1 MQTEEWERV
10 KEVFASALELPVAR
24 RATFLAEAC
33 SSDEALRG
41 EVESLLAA
49 HEEPE
54 NVLEQHTYD
63 LASQLRTDGKK
74 YLGRRFGS
82 YSILR
87 EIGRGGM
94 GAVFLAERADGEFQ
108 QQVALKIIRQTFADG
123 ELEKHF
129 RRERQILASL
139 NHPNIAKL
147 IDGGVSDS
155 GELFLAME
163 FIEGEPLV
171 VFAEHQQLTIED
183 RLRLFLKICQA
194 VSFAHQNLVI
204 HRDLKPSNILV
215 TEGGDPKLLD
225 FGLAKLSES
234 PADSPLIAAPG
245 VDSTQTVFRAFT
257 PAYASPE
264 QILGKSV
271 TTASDVFSLG
281 VILYE
286 LLTNEKPFHFEG
298 KSLDEIIRTVTTGKP
313 SLPSRVVHTREPE
326 GPGRRRQ
333 LRGDLDNITLKALQ
347 KDLPRRYQS
356 VAELANDIERHLEHL
371 PITARPNTVSY
382 RASRFYQRNR
392 VAVSATAFIILA
404 LIAGLAIA
412 LWQYRNAQR
421 ENAKAEV
428 VNDFLKKMLMT
439 ANPGS
444 ELSGKKGYQTT
455 ITDILAEAEKRLES
469 EELRN
474 QPEVRAD
481 LREIVGAAYFEQG
494 NYVVG
499 EKNLRQ
505 ALAEQIK
512 LYGADSPR
520 LLITEITLA
529 SLLFAKADYDGAEK
543 IYGAKLSL
551 LRNEVQKGRLE
562 ADFLIRSLS
571 DYAILQRARGDSV
584 AAESLLRECLAL
596 SPKSPSPARAD
607 GGRGL
612 LVLILI
618 DQGKFDEAEN
628 LQRAAVNK
636 YRNSENNET
645 PEFCSALTLLGII
658 LMEKGDLG
666 GAETSLREAEV
677 IYRKLYS
684 PNFIGLYDNLR
695 LQAQVSY
702 LAGNYGD
709 ANAKINQVL
718 ENYRQNSNPKYISF
732 ATALTVQGLI
742 LNRLGRS
749 DEAERVLR
757 EAVRLREENL
767 PDQHFMTALTRGALG
782 ECLTTQKRYDEA
794 EPLLIASHASLVK
807 SQAAHNPRT
816 LLAQRRLIELY
827 QRWNKPELADKYRA
841 LLSSKL

>member
-1 MQTEEWERV
+1 MQTEEWEKV
-10 KEVFASALELPVAR
+10 KDVFTAVVELPVAER
-24 RATFLAEAC
+24 LTFLAESC
-33 SSDEALRG
+33 GDDHALRS

-49 HEEPE
+49 HEEPQ
-54 NVLEQHTYD
+54 NLLEQHTID
-63 LASQLRTDGKK
+63 IATRMQTDDHN
-74 YLGRRFGS
+74 YFGRRFGS

-108 QQVALKIIRQTFADG
+108 QQVALKIIRPNFADG

-147 IDGGVSDS
+147 IDGGVSET

-171 VFAEHQQLTIED
+171 DFAKNHQLTIEE
-183 RLRLFLKICQA
+183 RLQLFLKVCRA
-194 VSFAHQNLVI
+194 VSFAHQNLII

-215 TEGGDPKLLD
+215 SAEGEPGLLD
-225 FGLAKLSES
+225 FGLAKLSE
-234 PADSPLIAAPG
+234 PAATPG
-245 VDSTQTVFRAFT
+245 ALMNADRTETALHAFT
-257 PAYASPE
+257 PAYAAPE
-264 QILGKSV
+264 QILGKNV

-298 KSLDEIIRTVTTGKP
+298 KSLEEIIKTVSDEP
-313 SLPSRVVHTREPE
+313 SLPSRTVKSENPQSAIRQ
-326 GPGRRRQ
+326 RQ

-347 KDLPRRYQS
+347 KDPARRYES
-356 VAELANDIERHLEHL
+356 VAEFANDIERHLEHL
-371 PITARPNTVSY
+371 PISARPNTVSY

-404 LIAGLAIA
+404 LTAGLAIA

-428 VNDFLKKMLMT
+428 INDFLKKMLMT

-444 ELSGKKGYQTT
+444 GLSGKKGYQTT

-481 LREIVGAAYFEQG
+481 LREIIGAGYFEQG
-494 NYVVG
+494 DYVAG

-529 SLLFAKADYDGAEK
+529 SLFFAKADYDGAEK
-543 IYGAKLSL
+543 IYGTKLSL

-562 ADFLIRSLS
+562 ADFLIRGLS
-571 DYAILQRARGDSV
+571 NYAILQRARGDSV

-596 SPKSPSPARAD
+596 SSRSPSPVQAD
-607 GGRGL
+607 SVRGL
-612 LVLILI
+612 LALILI
-618 DQGKFDEAEN
+618 DQGKLDEAES
-628 LQRAAVNK
+628 LQQAAVDK
-636 YRNSENNET
+636 YRNLANNET

-658 LMEKGDLG
+658 LMEKGDSI
-666 GAETSLREAEV
+666 GAETNLREAEV

-709 ANAKINQVL
+709 ANAKIDQVL

-742 LNRLGRS
+742 LNKLGRS

-767 PDQHFMTALTRGALG
+767 PEQHFMTALTRGALG

-794 EPLLIASHASLVK
+794 EPLLVASHDSLVK